1 MTTAI
6 ASSRLELIRLIG
18 DVITE
23 VDVLRSD
30 FRRETKTRKNLDNI
44 RDELDTAQRILV
56 RNVINENTKQFKEAG
71 AHLEKALVMRE
82 QTVPEFHPCMADT
95 LTNLGKVFLAG
106 GEKKKA
112 RAHFQR
118 ALAIYKL
125 RYGDNHSSTRATV
138 AYVSAVE

>member
-1 MTTAI
+1 MTTTI

-56 RNVINENTKQFKEAG
+56 RNVINENTKQFKEVTISLKEVNGELRETIDDVDRIAET
-71 AHLEKALVMRE
+71 LENLVKFVGVVQKIAE
-82 QTVPEFHPCMADT
+82 
-95 LTNLGKVFLAG
+95 LA
-106 GEKKKA
+106 
-112 RAHFQR
+112 R
-118 ALAIYKL
+118 
-125 RYGDNHSSTRATV
+125 
-138 AYVSAVE
+138 

>member
-1 MTTAI
+1 MTTTI

-56 RNVINENTKQFKEAG
+56 RNVINENTKQFREVTTELKEINEELRETIDDVDKVAET
-71 AHLEKALVMRE
+71 LETLVQFVGVVQKIAE
-82 QTVPEFHPCMADT
+82 
-95 LTNLGKVFLAG
+95 LA
-106 GEKKKA
+106 
-112 RAHFQR
+112 R
-118 ALAIYKL
+118 
-125 RYGDNHSSTRATV
+125 
-138 AYVSAVE
+138 

>member
-1 MTTAI
+1 MTTTI

-56 RNVINENTKQFKEAG
+56 RNVINENTKQFREVTTELKETNEELRETIDDVEKVAET
-71 AHLEKALVMRE
+71 LETLVKFVGVVQKIAE
-82 QTVPEFHPCMADT
+82 
-95 LTNLGKVFLAG
+95 LA
-106 GEKKKA
+106 
-112 RAHFQR
+112 R
-118 ALAIYKL
+118 
-125 RYGDNHSSTRATV
+125 
-138 AYVSAVE
+138 